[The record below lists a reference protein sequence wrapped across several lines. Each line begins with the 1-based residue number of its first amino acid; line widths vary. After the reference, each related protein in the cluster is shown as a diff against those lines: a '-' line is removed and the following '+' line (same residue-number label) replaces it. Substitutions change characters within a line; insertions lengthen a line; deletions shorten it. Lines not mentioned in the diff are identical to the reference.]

1 MDVLSNAL
9 AKAPVIPVITITDL
23 DQALPLAKALLEG
36 GLKVL
41 EVTLRTDVALEAI
54 RLIAQNYPDALV
66 AAGTVITPQD
76 FDEAVEAGAKLII
89 SPGATP
95 ELLAAATTSQIP
107 FMPGVATASEA
118 MVAASYGF
126 SRLKF
131 FPAEASGGVAALK
144 GFSGPLANLSF
155 CPTGGVS
162 KANMKAYLDLP
173 NVIAVGGSWMVP
185 TDLIEQGRF
194 EEITALAKEALAGAM
209 T

>member
-1 MDVLSNAL
+1 MDALSQAL

-23 DQALPLAKALLEG
+23 DQALPLAGALLEG

-41 EVTLRTDVALEAI
+41 EITLRTDVALEAI
-54 RLIAQNYPDALV
+54 RLISQTYPDVLV
-66 AAGTVITPQD
+66 AAGTVLTPQD
-76 FDEAVEAGAKLII
+76 FDDAVEAGAKLVI

-118 MVAASYGF
+118 MIAASFGF

-144 GFSGPLANLSF
+144 GFAGPLANLHF

-162 KANMKAYLDLP
+162 KANMKAYLGLP
-173 NVIAVGGSWMVP
+173 NVMAVGGSWMVP

-194 EEITALAKEALAGAM
+194 EDITALAKDALAGA
-209 T
+209 TA